1 MVWDTNQIK
10 GYGNSFVILNMS
22 CFFGVFSPGGKID
35 RDAFEQMQ
43 KAIHR
48 EGYDELGIHI
58 DDSIAMGHLM
68 LRVTTESVYDKQPLK
83 SSCGRYLLVGHF
95 RLDYRD
101 ELADKLGLTQQ
112 ELELI
117 PDSLL
122 VMLAFKKWN
131 QKCVDYLEG
140 DWSFVLFD
148 SNNKELFLAKDIL
161 GFSALFYTKFNE
173 NIYFSSAPFIL
184 TSVTSV
190 FKELNFAEIQNVL
203 YHGTRSPEGHT
214 FFENHFA
221 VPAGTYL
228 LINNTLELYTIKYS
242 ILLSNQKVNYKYD
255 FDYQLD
261 FQSIFSLAIY
271 SRIQNIKK
279 KAISLSSG
287 RDSTAV
293 FYFANKIMQYQEECI
308 STYTWSSYNSKR
320 IDDDRRL
327 RVDESIRVKEF
338 LLNFV
343 GAQPQFIECNDDK
356 YSKLFDSYKTF
367 DFYNPFIH
375 VNSIWVN
382 KMFEESR
389 KSNDGL
395 ILIAAAGNY
404 SLTWNGP
411 KVQNSFFVEARY
423 KELFMHLFHVR
434 KKIFSIASNYVLSL
448 TKAFVFFKSKS
459 SFRFK
464 HNSDI
469 FLKSY
474 IFKTTKSKNKSVL
487 SKARLLFSFESD
499 IELRKEILNRHVS
512 NIASA
517 WYLDSQSYAQ
527 TVADP
532 TCDIRFV
539 NYCLSIPVECFNR
552 NGDERYL
559 YKRMMKGKMPD
570 NIVFSN
576 RVYPQ
581 AYNSGEKFI
590 LDKEI
595 HTRVKGILKDKLL
608 KNIFDFGYFKSSYVQ
623 LFKKLVTVQNVILV
637 NKFLREL
644 SIIEFVRKNITL
656 QSEKLKLGK

>member
-112 ELELI
+112 ELELT

-221 VPAGTYL
+221 VTAGTYL

-242 ILLSNQKVNYKYD
+242 ILLSNQKVNYK
-255 FDYQLD
+255 
-261 FQSIFSLAIY
+261 
-271 SRIQNIKK
+271 
-279 KAISLSSG
+279 
-287 RDSTAV
+287 
-293 FYFANKIMQYQEECI
+293 
-308 STYTWSSYNSKR
+308 
-320 IDDDRRL
+320 
-327 RVDESIRVKEF
+327 
-338 LLNFV
+338 
-343 GAQPQFIECNDDK
+343 
-356 YSKLFDSYKTF
+356 
-367 DFYNPFIH
+367 
-375 VNSIWVN
+375 
-382 KMFEESR
+382 
-389 KSNDGL
+389 
-395 ILIAAAGNY
+395 
-404 SLTWNGP
+404 
-411 KVQNSFFVEARY
+411 
-423 KELFMHLFHVR
+423 
-434 KKIFSIASNYVLSL
+434 
-448 TKAFVFFKSKS
+448 
-459 SFRFK
+459 
-464 HNSDI
+464 
-469 FLKSY
+469 
-474 IFKTTKSKNKSVL
+474 
-487 SKARLLFSFESD
+487 
-499 IELRKEILNRHVS
+499 
-512 NIASA
+512 
-517 WYLDSQSYAQ
+517 
-527 TVADP
+527 
-532 TCDIRFV
+532 
-539 NYCLSIPVECFNR
+539 
-552 NGDERYL
+552 
-559 YKRMMKGKMPD
+559 
-570 NIVFSN
+570 
-576 RVYPQ
+576 
-581 AYNSGEKFI
+581 
-590 LDKEI
+590 
-595 HTRVKGILKDKLL
+595 
-608 KNIFDFGYFKSSYVQ
+608 
-623 LFKKLVTVQNVILV
+623 
-637 NKFLREL
+637 
-644 SIIEFVRKNITL
+644 
-656 QSEKLKLGK
+656 